1 MFFPGNKKNQ
11 SPIEYKGKR
20 NIEDI
25 ISFIKYYSYNKVYDD
40 NEDMEEVEENKN
52 KDYKSEVKN
61 KNNDKISDL

>member
-1 MFFPGNKKNQ
+1 MFFPGNKKKQ

-20 NIEDI
+20 TVIDI

-40 NEDMEEVEENKN
+40 NENIEEEEENKN